1 MLASASATRRRRRK
15 TRERCVKR
23 WIPDDA
29 GAVTDEE
36 GEVTMPQP
44 IVAVG
49 VDPAKRLHRAVAVLF
64 PDQVVLNVEL
74 PNAYD
79 AIAKLDD
86 RLSELANQHR
96 AELVYGLEDHRR
108 YGQLFCQ
115 VLTERGREVRVVNPL
130 WTSRQR
136 AFYGQD
142 KDDAIDGRSIAAV
155 VLRRHHELPLATDFG
170 EVAQAVREAER
181 SLQDLDKT
189 RTRSANR
196 LHLQLSDTYTA
207 VYEGFFGKLRSPFAL
222 RFFRRF
228 PLPQDLVGH
237 NVEMLASLLL
247 ELAGGKVGPHKG
259 ANRLIAMQRKAQTIL
274 ETSAAMRTRPRSLAL
289 ELKAELI
296 RQLCDELL
304 AIHDRVTRLNRML
317 RKTLLPATGQ
327 TITTVTGISTTLAA
341 TIIGETGSIARF
353 RSPAAFAVYDGT
365 APARRSSGG
374 RERHKAR
381 HDCNRRLKRAFY
393 LAARAAVLHDPIADA
408 YHQRCIS
415 RGLNYTEALK
425 RVARRMSDLVY
436 VLLKSG
442 KAYDLSI
449 VENAIERRREQA
461 ARAEPSRAK
470 QSLVH
475 SRRGKPNA
483 PRSR

>member
-1 MLASASATRRRRRK
+1 
-15 TRERCVKR
+15 
-23 WIPDDA
+23 
-29 GAVTDEE
+29 
-36 GEVTMPQP
+36 MPQP

-155 VLRRHHELPLATDFG
+155 VLRRHHELPLASDFG

-181 SLQDLDKT
+181 SLQDLDKA

-196 LHLQLSDTYTA
+196 LHLQLGDTYTA

-237 NVEMLASLLL
+237 NVEMLANLLL

-259 ANRLIAMQRKAQTIL
+259 ANRLIAMQRKAQRIL

-341 TIIGETGSIARF
+341 AIIGETGSVTRF
-353 RSPAAFAVYDGT
+353 RSPAAFAVYNGS
-365 APARRSSGG
+365 APARKSSGG
-374 RERHKAR
+374 RDRHKAR
-381 HDCNRRLKRAFY
+381 HGCNRRLKRAFY
-393 LAARAAVLHDPIADA
+393 LAARAAVLHDPIAQA

-415 RGLNYTEALK
+415 RGLNYSEALK

-442 KAYDLSI
+442 RRYDRSI

-475 SRRGKPNA
+475 SRRNKI
-483 PRSR
+483 